1 MTYAISPINF
11 SFLEYPD
18 LVLQKGVENTPKCC
32 TGRKKPSANPSIS
45 NARQRKVK
53 VGILF
58 SFDTTVGIE
67 ENLVLTQEVA

>member
-1 MTYAISPINF
+1 MSGF
-11 SFLEYPD
+11 SLTEGGGKHPP
-18 LVLQKGVENTPKCC
+18 QCC

-45 NARQRKVK
+45 NARQRKIK

-58 SFDTTVGIE
+58 SFDTSVGIE